1 MGIVARTLSSH
12 EPFHYLGP
20 CVESPRETLREE
32 RSLGPGGSSCLWG
45 KSRRP
50 PPEDIR
56 CSEKCSGTER
66 KKKPRRSGAASI
78 AGCCSRGVV
87 NSRRFRLH
95 FAFRVG
101 PFTDRVIIK
110 QLQPPP
116 DGDVESPLARRRSSG
131 RQLRGTPPERALARS
146 CFRSRR
152 GSTVRRSAR

>member
-66 KKKPRRSGAASI
+66 IGIGVGLAASP
-78 AGCCSRGVV
+78 SHTTV
-87 NSRRFRLH
+87 H
-95 FAFRVG
+95 TG
-101 PFTDRVIIK
+101 PYT
-110 QLQPPP
+110 
-116 DGDVESPLARRRSSG
+116 A
-131 RQLRGTPPERALARS
+131 
-146 CFRSRR
+146 
-152 GSTVRRSAR
+152 VR